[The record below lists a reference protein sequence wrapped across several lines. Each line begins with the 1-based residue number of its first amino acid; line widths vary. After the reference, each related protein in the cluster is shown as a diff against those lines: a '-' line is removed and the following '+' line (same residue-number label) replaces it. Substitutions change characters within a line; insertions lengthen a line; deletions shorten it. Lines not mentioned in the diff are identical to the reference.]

1 MAEPAANPLPN
12 EASRA
17 ALAGVA
23 GDRVPL
29 HVVAFIVVSIGLL
42 MLNAS
47 VLIINT
53 AATMDSNAD
62 YARSFEIK
70 RALATF
76 HSVITAAESSQRGY
90 LLTGQ
95 TGYLEPYYVAM
106 RNWRKQIERLRS
118 LTAEEI
124 GRAHV

>member
-70 RALATF
+70 DRK
-76 HSVITAAESSQRGY
+76 SV
-90 LLTGQ
+90 
-95 TGYLEPYYVAM
+95 V
-106 RNWRKQIERLRS
+106 
-118 LTAEEI
+118 
-124 GRAHV
+124 